1 MQNLHISLSSL
12 PERARF
18 RWVCAMARKL
28 LSMELNLHLDISA
41 FRAKVMLSNVIR
53 KDLICLDIKSRDK
66 LGALKEMLDMLEG
79 IDHSFLKIRLF
90 QNLLNREGLE
100 STAIGRGVALPHCRT
115 NLVDF
120 PIVMI
125 GWSRKGVDFESPD
138 GKPVHLIIMVL
149 VPQSSNVPWLDLI
162 GDIMRVI
169 RNDTFIRAVSA
180 ARTPEEVLQAV
191 SDIEQGKAQ
200 PDPRKIHDHTA

>member
-1 MQNLHISLSSL
+1 MQNLHLSSPPH
-12 PERARF
+12 PEKARF
-18 RWVCAMARKL
+18 PWVNKMARKL
-28 LSMELNLHLDISA
+28 LSLRLNLHLDIGM
-41 FRAKVMLSNVIR
+41 FRAEVMLSNVIR

-66 LGALKEMLDMLEG
+66 VGALKEMLDMLEG

-100 STAIGRGVALPHCRT
+100 STAIGHGVALPHCRT

-125 GWSRKGVDFESPD
+125 GRSRKGVDFESPD

-162 GDIMRVI
+162 SDIMRVI
-169 RNDTFIRAVSA
+169 RNETFIRAINL
-180 ARTPEEVLQAV
+180 ARTPEEVLQAI
-191 SDIEQGKAQ
+191 SDIEQGKA
-200 PDPRKIHDHTA
+200 